1 MLVTI
6 ISIVL
11 SAFLLWLVPKV
22 ATAISSPL
30 NAIPNASITAPF
42 SRLWLLWTRATGT
55 EYSTCLAA
63 HRRLGPVIRIGPK
76 EISINSI
83 DDGICT
89 VHGANWEKSS
99 MYDVRLVA
107 RLTECLH
114 NSFSPLFAVRQ
125 GKSQSE
131 RRRLYTHVYSK
142 STIINSIELGR
153 ILSTIIHDRLLP
165 RLREATTKG
174 DDIDVYSL
182 TKEYSMD
189 VVTAYV
195 YGLGNGTNW
204 TGKPDK
210 ASHHL
215 LAFQSALEPWA
226 FFASTEIMRLASS
239 LSWLGI
245 KLISP
250 PVDAAFDAI
259 HSFVLDLTQ
268 NAIKQLDMTH
278 LGESDSMGTFKDIW
292 QRIKLLPEEKLNLI
306 ASDMVDQT
314 HAGHE
319 ATGIILTYV
328 MFELSRHAEVQ
339 TRLRNEL
346 RSSDDPRG
354 SKMLDAVLM
363 ETMRLY
369 PAGIGPF
376 PRVAPANATINGFTI
391 PKGTIATASPYMLGR
406 NSEVFPNPDAWL
418 PERWLKAD
426 VDEQRQM
433 RQWVWLFMSGPR
445 NCIGEHLAVFAMK
458 AFIADIYSSYH
469 TTTTGNQDMRQL
481 ESFFATPAS
490 SSLPLKFH
498 SV

>member
-1 MLVTI
+1 MAGGAGCRGGEEEGLKEVGDGGEGLAPDEEVVHRHFTGVAVENHTFTASEMLVTI

-11 SAFLLWLVPKV
+11 SAFLLWLVPKA
-22 ATAISSPL
+22 ATSISSPL
-30 NAIPNASITAPF
+30 NAIPNASLTAPF
-42 SRLWLLWTRATGT
+42 CRLWLLWIRATGT

-63 HRRLGPVIRIGPK
+63 HRRLGPVIRIGPN

-83 DDGICT
+83 DDGVRT
-89 VHGANWEKSS
+89 VYGGNWEKSG
-99 MYDVRLVA
+99 MYDMF
-107 RLTECLH
+107 TQFG
-114 NSFSPLFAVRQ
+114 FSPLFAIRQ

-153 ILSTIIHDRLLP
+153 ILGTISHDRLLP
-165 RLREATTKG
+165 RLRDATKKG

-182 TKEYSMD
+182 AKEYSMD

-195 YGLGNGTNW
+195 YGLENGTNW
-204 TGKPDK
+204 TGEPDK

-226 FFASTEIMRLASS
+226 FFASTEIMRLVSS

-245 KLISP
+245 KLICPS
-250 PVDAAFDAI
+250 VDAAFGTI

-268 NAIKQLDMTH
+268 NAIKKLDMAH
-278 LGESDSMGTFKDIW
+278 LSEYDSMATFKDIW
-292 QRIKLLPEEKLNLI
+292 QRIKLVPEEKLNLI

-328 MFELSRHAEVQ
+328 MLELSRNAEVQ
-339 TRLRNEL
+339 TRLRKEL
-346 RSSDDPRG
+346 RSSEEPRS
-354 SKMLDAVLM
+354 SKTLDAVLM

-376 PRVAPANATINGFTI
+376 PRVAPANATINLFTI

-406 NSEVFPNPDAWL
+406 NSEVFPNPDVWL
-418 PERWLKAD
+418 PERWLKAEL
-426 VDEQRQM
+426 DEQRQEL
-433 RQWVWLFMSGPR
+433 VNLG
-445 NCIGEHLAVFAMK
+445 
-458 AFIADIYSSYH
+458 
-469 TTTTGNQDMRQL
+469 
-481 ESFFATPAS
+481 
-490 SSLPLKFH
+490 
-498 SV
+498 